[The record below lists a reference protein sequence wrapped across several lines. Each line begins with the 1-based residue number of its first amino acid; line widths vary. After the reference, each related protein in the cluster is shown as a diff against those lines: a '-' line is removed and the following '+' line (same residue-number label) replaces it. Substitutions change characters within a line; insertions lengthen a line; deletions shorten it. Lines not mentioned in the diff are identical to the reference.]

1 MSGIQGELSFS
12 LIFSGHVWFS
22 FYSFSTNFIK
32 KKGFDCRQY
41 LIIRLMIDWRSGIFC
56 FSVCFRSDSFSGDS
70 QISLN
75 QLCNKDIECYKSNH
89 WLLLETRLFLLCD
102 CNSQISYTPP
112 FGVVENDVAVD
123 DESVECVVSGLFLKA

>member
-70 QISLN
+70 
-75 QLCNKDIECYKSNH
+75 
-89 WLLLETRLFLLCD
+89 
-102 CNSQISYTPP
+102 
-112 FGVVENDVAVD
+112 
-123 DESVECVVSGLFLKA
+123 